1 MRKNSHSQ
9 EFYIKKFKEIE
20 QFARDKGITFPF
32 KSVREFESTWNALK
46 EDGVKQIDR
55 TIKYSL
61 QYNTD
66 YKTALAEYRV
76 SRELGLDYSFKGL
89 KKLTTT
95 EFAEQNQDAIMEL
108 YNAKKEEGMTASQA
122 GAFISA
128 YWFGSE

>member
-9 EFYIKKFKEIE
+9 EFYDKKFKEIK
-20 QFARDKGITFPF
+20 QFAEDKGIDFPF
-32 KSVREFESTWNALK
+32 KSRREFISTWNALK
-46 EDGVKQIDR
+46 EDGIKQIDR

-66 YKTALAEYRV
+66 YKTALAEYKV
-76 SRELGLDYSFKGL
+76 SKELGLDYTFRGL

-95 EFAEQNQDAIMEL
+95 EFAEQNQDRIMDL
-108 YNAKKEEGMTASQA
+108 YNAKKEEGMSAAQA
-122 GAFISA
+122 GAFIST

>member
-9 EFYIKKFKEIE
+9 EFWNKKYNEIRE
-20 QFARDKGITFPF
+20 YANDKGITFPF

-66 YKTALAEYRV
+66 YKTALAEYKV
-76 SRELGLDYSFKGL
+76 SKELGLDYTFRGL

-95 EFAEQNQDAIMEL
+95 EFAEQNQDRIMEL
-108 YNAKKEEGMTASQA
+108 YNTKKEEGMSAAQA
-122 GAFISA
+122 GAFIST

>member
-9 EFYIKKFKEIE
+9 EFYDKKFKELKQYAE
-20 QFARDKGITFPF
+20 DKGIEFPF
-32 KSVREFESTWNALK
+32 KSKREFISNWNALK

-55 TIKYSL
+55 AIKYGM
-61 QYNTD
+61 QYSTD

-76 SRELGLDYSFKGL
+76 SKELGLDYTFRGL

-95 EFAEQNQDAIMEL
+95 EFAEQNQDRIMDL
-108 YNAKKEEGMTASQA
+108 YNTKKNEGMSAAQA
-122 GAFISA
+122 GAFIST

>member
-9 EFYIKKFKEIE
+9 EFWNKKYNEIRE
-20 QFARDKGITFPF
+20 FAEEKGVEFPF
-32 KSVREFESTWNALK
+32 KSKREFISTWNALK

-55 TIKYSL
+55 SIKYSL
-61 QYNTD
+61 QYSTD

-76 SRELGLDYSFKGL
+76 SKELGLDYTFRGL

-95 EFAEQNQDAIMEL
+95 EFAEQNQDRIMDL
-108 YNAKKEEGMTASQA
+108 YNTKKEEGMSASEA
-122 GAFISA
+122 GAFIST

>member
-9 EFYIKKFKEIE
+9 EFYDKKFREIKQYAE
-20 QFARDKGITFPF
+20 DKGIEFPF
-32 KSVREFESTWNALK
+32 KSKREFISTWNALK

-55 TIKYSL
+55 SIKYSL
-61 QYNTD
+61 QYSTD

-76 SRELGLDYSFKGL
+76 SKELGLDYTFRGL

-95 EFAEQNQDAIMEL
+95 EFAEQNQDRIMDL
-108 YNAKKEEGMTASQA
+108 YNTKKEEGMSAAQA
-122 GAFISA
+122 GAFIST

>member
-1 MRKNSHSQ
+1 MRKNNHSQ
-9 EFYIKKFKEIE
+9 EFYNKKFNEIK
-20 QFARDKGITFPF
+20 QYAQDKGVDFPF

-55 TIKYSL
+55 SIKYNL

-76 SRELGLDYSFKGL
+76 SKELGLDYTFRGL

-95 EFAEQNQDAIMEL
+95 EFAEQNQDAIMDL
-108 YNAKKEEGMTASQA
+108 YNAKKNEGMTAAQA
-122 GAFISA
+122 GAFIST